1 MRPQGAP
8 STAWPKGAPVA
19 VDDKVGYGRPP
30 KKHQFKKGKSGNP
43 KGRPKGS
50 PNFLTAI
57 ERELNERVFVTEEG
71 RRKSISKM
79 EASAKQLVN
88 RAATGDLRAL
98 AQLLALKELL
108 EGKPANQAAAMSS
121 EDEKVLEDVARRI
134 RNSKPKDQGG
144 Q

>member
-1 MRPQGAP
+1 MA
-8 STAWPKGAPVA
+8 A
-19 VDDKVGYGRPP
+19 DDDVGYCKPP
-30 KKHQFKKGKSGNP
+30 KKHRFRKGRSGNP

-57 ERELNERVFVTEEG
+57 ERELNEPVVITEGG

-79 EASAKQLVN
+79 AASAKQLVN

-108 EGKPANQAAAMSS
+108 EGKPANQAAAMSGD
-121 EDEKVLEDVARRI
+121 DEKVLEDVARRI